1 MNHTSVI
8 QIHMLIPEI
17 NSQAIL
23 SKMSTYSLNST
34 RYTAS
39 ILLTLH
45 LALRKICSIVNT
57 AEGSDVK
64 LIGIANIR
72 TGYQSRSRII
82 PVTTGSHHLLQSGD
96 LKEQIS
102 VTDLDS
108 LTKFNPKLSK
118 NDWELKSDD
127 ILMMARGTR
136 NVATLLTNL
145 PEHTVAAAS
154 FFIVR
159 IKENL
164 VLPEYLVWYLNQKP
178 VQEYLLRESGSGVH
192 MRVIRRQVLEQ
203 TEIPIPPIDTQR
215 HIALVIAAM
224 KEEQVLLSNL
234 AEKRKSLFTG
244 VCMKAIGISMQ
255 KDQSTI
261 LQTLSA
267 ESLKNDK
274 DSRREKE

>member
-1 MNHTSVI
+1 MI
-8 QIHMLIPEI
+8 I
-17 NSQAIL
+17 NSSAIL
-23 SKMSTYSLNST
+23 SKMNIFSLYSI
-34 RYTAS
+34 RYTAFVPS
-39 ILLTLH
+39 TLH
-45 LALRKICSIVNT
+45 LTLRIICSIVNT
-57 AEGSDVK
+57 AEGNDVK

-82 PVTTGSHHLLQSGD
+82 PVTAGSHHLLQSGD

-102 VTDLDS
+102 VTDLDF

-118 NDWELKSDD
+118 HDWELKSDD
-127 ILMMARGTR
+127 ILLMARGTR

-203 TEIPIPPIDTQR
+203 TEIPLPPIDTQR

-224 KEEQVLLSNL
+224 KEEQVLLSKL
-234 AEKRKSLFTG
+234 AEKRQSLFTG
-244 VCMKAIGISMQ
+244 ICMNTIGFNTQ
-255 KDQSTI
+255 KDKSTI

-267 ESLKNDK
+267 GSVKNDI